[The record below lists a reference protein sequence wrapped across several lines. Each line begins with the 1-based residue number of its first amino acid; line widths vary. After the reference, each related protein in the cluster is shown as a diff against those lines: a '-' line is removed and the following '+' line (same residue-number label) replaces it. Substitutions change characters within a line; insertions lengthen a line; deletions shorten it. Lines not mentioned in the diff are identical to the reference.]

1 MGRRVSTHGG
11 APGAGRRRGEPVGRY
26 LGERDLN
33 EHRGAAATQTAE
45 APARLPAGLYEPETA
60 RVAPHE
66 PPPLPASDGG
76 GRSVLEGAFGL
87 LGAVE
92 RAGEA
97 GLTRLAAECGLP
109 KTTAYRL
116 LEQLVE
122 LGAVERSRRG
132 YRVGLRLFRLG
143 QGWQPHPGLRAAARA
158 PARRLART
166 TGATVGINVLR
177 EGQTLV
183 LDWTVGETP
192 AALGPLLDGVAW
204 PWFTA
209 AGKVLV
215 AMACPRLPLGP
226 LPASW
231 REECEEI
238 RARGVAFDREELMA
252 GVCCLAV
259 PLYGPSGVPLAS
271 LSIMTDPAHSLER
284 LVGVAEQTARTISA
298 ALRGR

>member
-1 MGRRVSTHGG
+1 M
-11 APGAGRRRGEPVGRY
+11 
-26 LGERDLN
+26 N
-33 EHRGAAATQTAE
+33 EHRGATATQTE
-45 APARLPAGLYEPETA
+45 QAPARLPVRPYEPEVA
-60 RVAPHE
+60 RVARHA
-66 PPPLPASDGG
+66 PPPLSATDGG

-116 LEQLVE
+116 LEQMVE

-132 YRVGLRLFRLG
+132 YRMGPLTFRLG
-143 QGWQPHPGLRAAARA
+143 QSWQPHPGLRSAARA
-158 PARRLART
+158 PALRLARV

-183 LDWTVGETP
+183 LDWTLGDTP
-192 AALGPLLDGVAW
+192 AELGQLLEGVAW

-215 AMACPRLPLGP
+215 AAAHPRVPPGP

-231 REECEEI
+231 RQECAAI

-259 PLYGPSGVPLAS
+259 PVHGPSGVPVAS
-271 LSIMTDPAHSLER
+271 LSLVTDPAHSLER
-284 LVGVAEQTARTISA
+284 LVGVAEQTARIIGA
-298 ALRGR
+298 ALRVR

>member
-1 MGRRVSTHGG
+1 M
-11 APGAGRRRGEPVGRY
+11 
-26 LGERDLN
+26 N
-33 EHRGAAATQTAE
+33 EQRGATATRRAE
-45 APARLPAGLYEPETA
+45 APARLPGHPYEPA
-60 RVAPHE
+60 AVRLAA
-66 PPPLPASDGG
+66 PPLSAPDGG

-116 LEQLVE
+116 LEQMVE
-122 LGAVERSRRG
+122 LGVVERNRRG
-132 YRVGLRLFRLG
+132 YRMGPRLFGLG
-143 QGWQPHPGLRAAARA
+143 QGWQPHPGLRAAARE
-158 PARRLART
+158 PARRLARI

-177 EGQTLV
+177 EGRTFV

-192 AALGPLLDGVAW
+192 AALGPLLDRVDW

-215 AMACPRLPLGP
+215 AAAHPRITVGP
-226 LPASW
+226 VPASW
-231 REECEEI
+231 RRECEEI
-238 RARGVAFDREELMA
+238 RIRGVAFEREELTV

-259 PLYGPSGVPLAS
+259 PLHGPSGVPVAA
-271 LSIMTDPAHSLER
+271 LSVLTDPAHSLER
-284 LVGVAEQTARTISA
+284 LVGVTEQTARIIDA